1 MSSINKGKALK
12 QLKRLP
18 EYLHDYCN
26 ELTIIE
32 ENNEEYDRDYVEKLK
47 SVVIIDFMLIENI
60 KYEIFSKENFKKLK
74 NYKKKLMSDFLT
86 REEITQ
92 IEKIIKETVD
102 NYANVG

>member
-1 MSSINKGKALK
+1 MSSINKEKALT
-12 QLKRLP
+12 QLNEFPKYLC
-18 EYLHDYCN
+18 EYCK
-26 ELTIIE
+26 ELSIIE
-32 ENNEEYDRDYVEKLK
+32 ECDEEYDRDYVEKLK

-74 NYKKKLMSDFLT
+74 NYKEKLMSDFLT